1 MFEGIAV
8 HQWLCWGALYL
19 LAARVAL
26 SSETRRPCPQSCRC
40 NAVLQEVNCSDGQLS
55 TVPDS
60 LPQNT
65 KLLNLTHN
73 KIKTLVHQQFQSL
86 PQLLDL
92 DLSDNIMA
100 IIEVEAFLGL
110 ERLITLRLA
119 RNHLK
124 IIPVGVFAGLPKL
137 KLLDIS
143 SNEILVFLD
152 FTFRDL
158 TSLQFI
164 TASDNDLVFISH
176 QAFTGLT
183 SLQELHLD
191 GCNLTAVPTEA
202 LTQLSGL
209 RSLHFHQLGLATLQ
223 NYSFRQLER
232 LKELVITRCRW
243 LETLSGNSLFGLN
256 LTSLTIKHCNLRAV
270 PYIPLHHL
278 VYLVYL
284 DLSFNPI
291 TDIHGN
297 LFGDLLRLE
306 ELHLVGGSLLRIEIG
321 AFKDLAHLKLLNV
334 SRNLLTTLEVGAF
347 HSVDTLKTLGL
358 DNNPLA
364 CDCRLLWVVPRRLYL
379 DFGGNPPTC
388 TTSVQLQGWYF
399 LDFTEAELSGLL
411 TCRQPR
417 ILNRKR
423 REVRVDQGDTV
434 MVYCIAEGDPLPS
447 VTWISPQLKPLSPIG
462 RIRALSNGT
471 LEVRYAQPQD
481 SGAYLCVAS
490 NAAGNDSLPISLHVR
505 AFPSSSK
512 KHFRLKGW
520 FAFPSASPG
529 VNGNQNI
536 PFDVKT
542 LLVAATIGL
551 LSFFSSVSVCFIF
564 MLFWSKSKGQL
575 KHTATIAYVPRST
588 VSSNNRG
595 KGNYMEP
602 SRLTMKL
609 I

>member
-19 LAARVAL
+19 LAVRVAL
-26 SSETRRPCPQSCRC
+26 TSETRRSCPQPCRC
-40 NAVLQEVNCSDGQLS
+40 NTVQLEVNCSDGQLTS
-55 TVPDS
+55 VPDGLS
-60 LPQNT
+60 QNT

-73 KIKTLVHQQFQSL
+73 KIKTLVQQQFQTL
-86 PQLLDL
+86 TQLLDL
-92 DLSDNIMA
+92 DLSDNIMVV
-100 IIEVEAFLGL
+100 IEVEAFLGL
-110 ERLITLRLA
+110 KSLITLRLA

-124 IIPVGVFAGLPKL
+124 VIPVGAFAGLTKL

-158 TSLQFI
+158 TALQFI
-164 TASDNDLVFISH
+164 KAADNNLVFISH
-176 QAFTGLT
+176 DAFTGLT

-202 LTQLSGL
+202 LTQLGGL
-209 RSLHFHQLGLATLQ
+209 TSLHFHRLGLTTLP
-223 NYSFRQLER
+223 NYSFRHLER
-232 LKELVITRCRW
+232 LKELVISHCRQ

-256 LTSLTIKHCNLRAV
+256 LTSLTITHCNLSAV

-278 VYLVYL
+278 VYLVHL

-291 TDIHGN
+291 TYIKGN
-297 LFGDLLRLE
+297 MLGDLLRLR
-306 ELHLVGGSLLRIEIG
+306 ELHLVGGSLQRIEIG
-321 AFKDLAHLKLLNV
+321 AFRGLVHFKLLNV

-347 HSVDTLKTLGL
+347 QSADTLRTLGL

-364 CDCRLLWVVPRRLYL
+364 CDCRLLWVVRRRLYL
-379 DFGGNPPTC
+379 DFGGNPATC

-399 LDFTEAELSGLL
+399 LDFTEAELPGLL

-417 ILNRKR
+417 ILNRR
-423 REVRVDQGDTV
+423 PREVRVDQGQTV
-434 MVYCIAEGDPLPS
+434 VFYCNAEGDPVPS
-447 VTWISPQLKPLSPIG
+447 VTWMSPQLKPLSPIG
-462 RIRALSNGT
+462 RIRVLSNGS

-490 NAAGNDSLPISLHVR
+490 NAAGNDSLLVNLR
-505 AFPSSSK
+505 VQAFPSSSK
-512 KHFRLKGW
+512 NSLRLKGW

-529 VNGNQNI
+529 VDGNQNI

-542 LLVAATIGL
+542 LLVAATIGF
-551 LSFFSSVSVCFIF
+551 LSFFSSVCVCFIF
-564 MLFWSKSKGQL
+564 MFFLSKSKVQL
-575 KHTATIAYVPRST
+575 KHTATIAYVPRSAMSN
-588 VSSNNRG
+588 SSGGSG
-595 KGNYMEP
+595 KET

>member
-8 HQWLCWGALYL
+8 HLWLCWGSLYL
-19 LAARVAL
+19 LAAGVAF
-26 SSETRRPCPQSCRC
+26 SSETRRPCPQSCHC
-40 NAVLQEVNCSDGQLS
+40 NAVLLEVNCSDGQLT
-55 TVPDS
+55 TVPEV
-60 LPQNT
+60 LPQNS

-73 KIKTLVHQQFQSL
+73 KFKTLVHEQFQTL
-86 PQLLDL
+86 TQLLDL
-92 DLSDNIMA
+92 DLSDNIIV

-110 ERLITLRLA
+110 QSLITLRLA

-124 IIPVGVFAGLPKL
+124 IIHVGVFDGLPKL
-137 KLLDIS
+137 KLLDLS

-158 TSLQFI
+158 TALQCI
-164 TASDNDLVFISH
+164 KAADNDLVLISH
-176 QAFTGLT
+176 KAFTGL
-183 SLQELHLD
+183 SNLQELCLD
-191 GCNLTAVPTEA
+191 CCNLTAVPTEA
-202 LTQLSGL
+202 LTQLAGL
-209 RSLHFHQLGLATLQ
+209 RSLHFHRLGLTTLP

-232 LKELVITRCRW
+232 LKELVISHCRW

-256 LTSLTIKHCNLRAV
+256 LTSLTIRHCNLSAV

-278 VYLVYL
+278 VYLLYL

-291 TDIHGN
+291 TYIHGN
-297 LFGDLLRLE
+297 LFGDLLRLQ
-306 ELHLVGGSLLRIEIG
+306 ELHLVGGSLLRIEIE
-321 AFKDLAHLKLLNV
+321 AFRGLAHFKLLNV
-334 SRNLLTTLEVGAF
+334 SRNLLATLELGAF
-347 HSVDTLKTLGL
+347 HSVDTLRTLGL

-364 CDCRLLWVVPRRLYL
+364 CDCRLLWVVRKRLYL

-399 LDFTEAELSGLL
+399 LDFTEGKLPGLL

-417 ILNRKR
+417 ILNRKPQ
-423 REVRVDQGDTV
+423 EVRVDQGHTV
-434 MVYCIAEGDPLPS
+434 VFYCHAEGDPVPS
-447 VTWISPQLKPLSPIG
+447 VTWLSPQLKPLSPIG
-462 RIRALSNGT
+462 RIRALSNGS
-471 LEVRYAQPQD
+471 LEVRYAQPHD

-490 NAAGNDSLPISLHVR
+490 NAAGNDSLPVSLHVR

-512 KHFRLKGW
+512 KTFRLKGW
-520 FAFPSASPG
+520 FAFPSASPS
-529 VNGNQNI
+529 VNGNQSI

-564 MLFWSKSKGQL
+564 MFFWSKSKGQL
-575 KHTATIAYVPRST
+575 KHTATIAYVPRSAT
-588 VSSNNRG
+588 SSS
-595 KGNYMEP
+595 KGGTGNFMET
-602 SRLTMKL
+602 SRCTMKL